1 MNVHDLCGWVVTHCG
16 QSRSA
21 TEYGNFEFH
30 NKKTAPLQERFNSFC
45 SLYLAVDDHALGQT
59 LTIYV
64 DAVEVQT
71 RFEVGNVKVQ
81 GVLALNT

>member
-1 MNVHDLCGWVVTHCG
+1 MFTTCAVGLWRIVGKAAPQPSMVT
-16 QSRSA
+16 S
-21 TEYGNFEFH
+21 NFTI
-30 NKKTAPLQERFNSFC
+30 KKTAPLQERFNSFC
-45 SLYLAVDDHALGQT
+45 SLYLAVDDHTLGQT

-71 RFEVGNVKVQ
+71 CFEVGNVEVQ